1 MKAYLSLIRIRF
13 LNGLQYRTAALAGIA
28 TQFAWGGLEILLFVA
43 LHSTNTDTFPMEMSA
58 LSSYIWLQQAFL
70 ALFAPWMADNELFQ
84 MVVTGNVAYELCRPL
99 DLYRHWFCRTL
110 ALRLSR
116 TVLRCLPILL
126 VAALLPAPY
135 GLSLPASPLAGL
147 LFVLSALLGAL
158 VVTSYN
164 MLIYASA
171 FYTTNANG
179 MRAILSS
186 LSDLL
191 AGGLIDLGFTSI
203 TSIGTGAGER
213 DFNGLGF
220 SGLDGGES
228 GAGLDAD
235 QVAGGGR
242 RGDRAGIAAVVNR
255 VFGDLN
261 GSNSSIGAAVVIVSD
276 FKGKTGTIIAVIG
289 ENSFINQNRIS

>member
-147 LFVLSALLGAL
+147 LFVLSALFGAL
-158 VVTSYN
+158 VVASYN

-191 AGGLIDLGFTSI
+191 AGDLIPLPFFPDAIRPIVELLPFAAMGNTPYRI
-203 TSIGTGAGER
+203 Y
-213 DFNGLGF
+213 
-220 SGLDGGES
+220 SGDI
-228 GAGLDAD
+228 AGLDAV
-235 QVAGGGR
+235 QALSLQLFWLIAMTLLGQWMIRHAMRRVAVQGG
-242 RGDRAGIAAVVNR
+242 
-255 VFGDLN
+255 
-261 GSNSSIGAAVVIVSD
+261 
-276 FKGKTGTIIAVIG
+276 
-289 ENSFINQNRIS
+289 